1 MGYRQMKHELYVI
14 GMGPGREEKMTLEAL
29 QALEACDTIV
39 GYTVYVDLLKM
50 RFPDKEYMTTPMRQ
64 ETRRCRMAFEEAQ
77 KGKRVAMVCS
87 GDAGVYGMSGL
98 MLELGL
104 SLIHI

>member
-39 GYTVYVDLLKM
+39 GYTVYVDLLK
-50 RFPDKEYMTTPMRQ
+50 
-64 ETRRCRMAFEEAQ
+64 TRYSSRLTEVTSEKSR
-77 KGKRVAMVCS
+77 S
-87 GDAGVYGMSGL
+87 P
-98 MLELGL
+98 
-104 SLIHI
+104 SLYRSTSFS